1 LPGNVLKRLQKCV
14 EWEPPGLDSRLH
26 ILLRSASVLTDNGR
40 SGTSGGVGVGVGG
53 GGRAGSTAGVGGS
66 ESSPCLSSA
75 RGVDVNL
82 CSANSIN
89 GCTHTEGACA
99 GHSLGS
105 SGGCG
110 GGSGGCG
117 GGTAL
122 SEGCG
127 CTAVGSGGFL
137 SNRLVRWLKKQI
149 FVLGRNEDQH
159 STATH
164 IFIH

>member
-1 LPGNVLKRLQKCV
+1 M
-14 EWEPPGLDSRLH
+14 DSRLH
-26 ILLRSASVLTDNGR
+26 VLLRSASVLMDGGR
-40 SGTSGGVGVGVGG
+40 SGTSAGGSGGVSGGGGGGVGG
-53 GGRAGSTAGVGGS
+53 GVGLGGS

-99 GHSLGS
+99 GHSLS
-105 SGGCG
+105 PAGGCG
-110 GGSGGCG
+110 GGSGGISA
-117 GGTAL
+117 GTAV